1 MERKLLFLNSV
12 RHESESFHAFHSIT
26 RAFVFSYYDLL
37 RYLGIEIPN
46 QYKEGGEIEHEYE
59 DDDE

>member
-1 MERKLLFLNSV
+1 MEKKLLFLNSV
-12 RHESESFHAFHSIT
+12 RQEAESFHTFHSIT

-46 QYKEGGEIEHEYE
+46 QFKENGELLQNENEE
-59 DDDE
+59 